1 MIMLKGIGMLVV
13 AAVAMLAVVGR
24 ADASLTTFKTF
35 TGNELVSTDGCG
47 ALSGLC
53 TLTSLIQAGST
64 IEAAYLYSS
73 TYINAPNPN
82 GAITFSQGGN
92 TITPSFS
99 TALGV
104 NNTLQAFRADV
115 TTFVQNN
122 ANLGSLTTWTVTGGG
137 SARNVDGEALVIVY
151 KNATV
156 QPNTHT
162 ITILDGFSS
171 SAGDTSKISFT
182 ALPPG
187 FTAHMFLGDGFS
199 FDGSNP
205 KAPDNTGQV
214 STIKVNGITLT
225 DVAGH
230 CDDAQDGTCAD
241 GNLITMGG
249 SNAGP
254 KTDPFTPFPCSGLG
268 CIGSDHE
275 AYDLG
280 NVFKVGDTSGTL
292 TTINPSNDDN
302 IFLEVFDIS
311 GTTVICQVNC
321 TVPEPASLVLL
332 GAGLAGLG
340 VYFRR
345 RR

>member
-1 MIMLKGIGMLVV
+1 MLKRIGLLVV
-13 AAVAMLAVVGR
+13 ATLAMLAVVGQ
-24 ADASLTTFKTF
+24 ADASLSTFQSF

-47 ALSGLC
+47 AFSGLC
-53 TLTSLIQAGST
+53 TLTSVIQAGST
-64 IEAAYLYSS
+64 IQAAYLYTS
-73 TYINAPNPN
+73 TYLNAANPN
-82 GAITFSQGGN
+82 GNITFSQGGN
-92 TITPSFS
+92 TITPNFN

-104 NNTLQAFRADV
+104 NNSLQAYRADV
-115 TTFVQNN
+115 TLFVQNN
-122 ANLGSLTTWTVTGGG
+122 ANLGPSTTWTVRGGG
-137 SARNVDGEALVIVY
+137 SGPQVDGEALVIVY
-151 KNATV
+151 KNATA

-171 SAGDTSKISFT
+171 SSGDTSKISFT

-199 FDGSNP
+199 FDGPDP
-205 KAPDNTGQV
+205 KAPSNIGQV

-225 DVAGH
+225 EVAGH
-230 CDDAQDGTCAD
+230 CDDSQDASCGN

-249 SNAGP
+249 TNAGP
-254 KTDPFTPFPCSGLG
+254 KTDPFTPFPCTGVG

-280 NVFKVGDTSGTL
+280 NIFKVGDTSGTL
-292 TTINPSNDDN
+292 TTVNPSGDDN
-302 IFLEVFDIS
+302 IFLEVFDLS
-311 GTTVICQVNC
+311 GTAVICQVNC
-321 TVPEPASLVLL
+321 APVPEPASLVLL
-332 GAGLAGLG
+332 GAGLVGLG